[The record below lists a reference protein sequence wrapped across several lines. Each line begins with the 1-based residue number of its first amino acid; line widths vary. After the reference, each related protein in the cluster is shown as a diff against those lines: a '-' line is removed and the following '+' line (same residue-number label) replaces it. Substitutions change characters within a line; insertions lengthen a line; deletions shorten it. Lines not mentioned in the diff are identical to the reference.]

1 MERPEQELVKMEV
14 LTNRIGNISTH
25 INLVFT
31 HMYSLT
37 LDFPVTSLID

>member
-14 LTNRIGNISTH
+14 LTNRTGNTSTH
-25 INLVFT
+25 ISLVFT

-37 LDFPVTSLID
+37 LDFPVT